1 MTNTT
6 PNSKNLLSF
15 STRLITWTNSGL
27 VHLTLVILGLVWLT
41 PSLGLLI
48 TSLRS
53 RADIAQSGWWTS
65 ILEWRFNLENYVE
78 VLNNSEL
85 PSPGFKENIINS
97 IIITVPSTILPIIV
111 ASLFAYVIVFTKL
124 RIRNFLYLL
133 IIALMVVP
141 LQVTWFPVLSLY
153 KFFDITGSWTG
164 IWLAHTAYG
173 TPFAVFLLRNFFSEI
188 PEEII
193 ESAKLDCNNHFQIF
207 TRIVLPLSLPA
218 LASLAIF
225 QFVWVWNDLM
235 NAIVFLQ
242 NVEKYPLTVGI
253 QKLLGHYQN
262 EWHLLA
268 AGAWLTMLVPLLI
281 FFSLQRYFVRGVT
294 AGAVKG

>member
-111 ASLFAYVIVFTKL
+111 ASLLAYVIVFTKL

-193 ESAKLDCNNHFQIF
+193 ESARIDCNNHFQIF

>member
-111 ASLFAYVIVFTKL
+111 ASLLAYVIVFTKL

-207 TRIVLPLSLPA
+207 TRIILPLSLPA

-225 QFVWVWNDLM
+225 QFVWVWNDIM

-242 NVEKYPLTVGI
+242 SAEKYPLTVGV
-253 QKLLGHYQN
+253 QRLLSHYQN

>member
-242 NVEKYPLTVGI
+242 SVEKYPLTVGI

>member
-111 ASLFAYVIVFTKL
+111 ASLLAYVIVFTKL

-268 AGAWLTMLVPLLI
+268 AGAWLTMLVPLII
-281 FFSLQRYFVRGVT
+281 FFALQRYFVRGVT

>member
-193 ESAKLDCNNHFQIF
+193 ESARIDCNNHFQIF

>member
-193 ESAKLDCNNHFQIF
+193 ESARIDCNNHFQIF

-268 AGAWLTMLVPLLI
+268 AGAWLTMLVPLII
-281 FFSLQRYFVRGVT
+281 FFALQRYFIRGVT

>member
-1 MTNTT
+1 MINTT
-6 PNSKNLLSF
+6 SNLKYSLPF
-15 STRLITWTNSGL
+15 SDRIITWTNRGL
-27 VHLTLVILGLVWLT
+27 VHFTLLILGLVWLT
-41 PSLGLLI
+41 PSLGLLV

-53 RADIAQSGWWTS
+53 RADIAQSGWWTA
-65 ILEWRFNLENYVE
+65 ILEWRFNIQNYVE

-85 PSPGFKENIINS
+85 PPPGFKENIINS